1 MNQVKTR
8 KTGIFSGSFNP
19 IHIGHLALAN
29 YLCEYEGL
37 DEIWFMVSP
46 QNPLKTKAELWSDEL
61 RLQLVELSISDY
73 PRFRASDFEFHLP
86 RPSYSVYTLEKLREA
101 YPDREFYFIIGS
113 DNWERFGRWYQSER
127 IIKENQL
134 LIYPRP
140 GFPVKEEE
148 LPETVRLVHSPV
160 FEISSTFIRE
170 ALNAG
175 KDIVTSYIRELG
187 RLSRKIIYA
196 FEYIKIHI
204 RQNITDNLL
213 ATLVPDNLTWKNG
226 CHVVLD
232 SFQQKSADFSTVN
245 FLQLSLRPE

>member
-1 MNQVKTR
+1 MVQLKKQ

-61 RLQLVELSISDY
+61 RLNLVELSISDY

-86 RPSYSVYTLEKLREA
+86 RPSYSVYTLEKLRET

-170 ALNAG
+170 ALSAG
-175 KDIVTSYIRELG
+175 KDIRYFLHPRAWEAIK
-187 RLSRKIIYA
+187 KIIYA

-213 ATLVPDNLTWKNG
+213 ATLIIDNQLFIDANVNAKKDNNKKSYPKS
-226 CHVVLD
+226 VVCYRK
-232 SFQQKSADFSTVN
+232 SYQKSV
-245 FLQLSLRPE
+245 